1 MSLSNLFKCTI
12 EGDSSWFHL
21 MVGTPN
27 QLVSLKVRVGRPN
40 GAREWYCDGTTG
52 RVRPVYRCAW
62 PLIVGRE
69 SYKKHESR
77 DPPGAHAK
85 QGKEEVHLVGNR
97 IALTGPQGRAP
108 CSGSSSRLSLFVVL
122 LVR

>member
-40 GAREWYCDGTTG
+40 GARAGYLSGTTG
-52 RVRPVYRCAW
+52 QVDSTGVRRAW
-62 PLIVGRE
+62 NLFVAEGYSVVR
-69 SYKKHESR
+69 K
-77 DPPGAHAK
+77 
-85 QGKEEVHLVGNR
+85 L
-97 IALTGPQGRAP
+97 
-108 CSGSSSRLSLFVVL
+108 SSSEQTRDKVRRRFTL
-122 LVR
+122 LVTARAWWDDRAGIDVTGGPGCRRCPRLIQ

>member
-1 MSLSNLFKCTI
+1 MSLSDLFKCTI

-40 GAREWYCDGTTG
+40 GARKRYCDGTIG

-69 SYKKHESR
+69 SYQNYEKSSSTR
-77 DPPGAHAK
+77 AHARK
-85 QGKEEVHLVGNR
+85 VRRRFTLLVTARCDGTIGK
-97 IALTGPQGRAP
+97 AP
-108 CSGSSSRLSLFVVL
+108 MYGFSWPLFVVRC
-122 LVR
+122 V